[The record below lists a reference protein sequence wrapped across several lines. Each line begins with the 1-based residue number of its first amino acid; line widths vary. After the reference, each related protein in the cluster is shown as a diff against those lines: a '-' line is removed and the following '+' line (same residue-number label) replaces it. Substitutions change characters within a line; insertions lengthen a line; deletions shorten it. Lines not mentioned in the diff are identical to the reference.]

1 MAYSKRVAVTTILGF
16 IAGLV
21 CYYGGV
27 SAGIQ
32 YTSGMIFSTILNRT
46 LIGFAI
52 GISSLRMHYLMHGTL
67 MGAIFTL
74 PMAVY
79 GDISG
84 SITMLLFGIAY
95 GFLIELIATKG
106 LKIGMGR

>member
-1 MAYSKRVAVTTILGF
+1 MVYPKRVAVTTAFGF
-16 IAGLV
+16 ISGLV

-27 SAGIQ
+27 AAGIEF
-32 YTSGMIFSTILNRT
+32 TFAMMLSTILNRT

-52 GISSLRMHYLMHGTL
+52 GISSWKTHYLMHGAL
-67 MGAIFTL
+67 MGGIFTL

-79 GDISG
+79 GDVSG
-84 SITMLLFGIAY
+84 AMTMMLFGIAY

-106 LKIGMGR
+106 LKLEMEK